1 MKTTPRLDS
10 STSKVPRHFLL
21 VARDAV
27 GFAAGEPFL
36 APLKDGEPLASVEVD
51 GDYVWLTPMDS
62 DEPVRC
68 CRSVL
73 ADIVDADEWT
83 QLQALDAEAA

>member
-1 MKTTPRLDS
+1 MVTTDGRRS
-10 STSKVPRHFLL
+10 SPGHFLL

-51 GDYVWLTPMDS
+51 GDYAWLTPVDS
-62 DEPVRC
+62 DDPVRC
-68 CRSVL
+68 DRSVL
-73 ADIVDADEWT
+73 SDIVDADEWAR
-83 QLQALDAEAA
+83 LQALDATEAA